1 MRFETK
7 APAKL
12 NLCLYVGG
20 RRGDGLHEICS
31 LFQAV
36 TLADTLTLEASSG
49 DADEIVCPGVEGH
62 NLAGTALTGFRE
74 RFGWTGTPVRITI
87 DKRIPVAGGLGG
99 GSADAGAVLRLAVK
113 ASGMP
118 VHLEELQQLAMTIG
132 ADVPSQV
139 EPGSHLVLG
148 AGEIVERLPKTWQLF
163 AVLLTSAAGVGTAE
177 VYAQFDRLGHRRRHL
192 DHECRNLQE
201 AVTTSGYAPLEF
213 AAMLQNDL
221 QAAALE
227 LAPHARPALSLLT
240 EAGAHVALLSGSGP
254 TAFGLF
260 DSEQAAEDAR
270 AAIAPRWSGEAIV
283 VRPARSDYAVVR
295 RV

>member
-1 MRFETK
+1 M
-7 APAKL
+7 
-12 NLCLYVGG
+12 
-20 RRGDGLHEICS
+20 S
-31 LFQAV
+31 
-36 TLADTLTLEASSG
+36 
-49 DADEIVCPGVEGH
+49 
-62 NLAGTALTGFRE
+62 FRE
-74 RFGWTGTPVRITI
+74 RFGWNGTPVRITI

-99 GSADAGAVLRLAVK
+99 GSADAGAVLRLAVR

-118 VHLEELQQLAMTIG
+118 IHLEELQELAMTIG

-148 AGEIVERLPKTWQLF
+148 AGEIVERLPKTWQLH
-163 AVLLTSAAGVGTAE
+163 AVLLTSETGLSTGG
-177 VYAQFDRLGHRRRHL
+177 VYAHFDRLGHGRRHL
-192 DHECRNLQE
+192 DHQCSNLQE
-201 AVTTSGYAPLEF
+201 AVTTAGYEPLEF

-227 LAPHARPALSLLT
+227 LAPHARAALAVLT

-260 DSEQAAEDAR
+260 DTEQAAEDAR
-270 AAIAPRWSGEAIV
+270 TALAPRWDGEAIA